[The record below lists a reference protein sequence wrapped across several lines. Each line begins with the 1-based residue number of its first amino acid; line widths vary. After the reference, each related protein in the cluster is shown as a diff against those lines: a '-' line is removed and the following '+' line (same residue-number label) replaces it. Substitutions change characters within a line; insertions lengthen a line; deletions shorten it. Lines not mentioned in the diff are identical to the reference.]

1 MVIDVP
7 EPSPRVTVVTG
18 GGGGLGL
25 AIVKQMMAT
34 TTVVAVD
41 RSEEALVAVPSSAVR
56 EVVNVTDP
64 DDVMALFDR
73 IEARVGSPWSVINAV
88 GGFRPG
94 AAADS
99 APDDYRMMLDLN
111 LNSSWWIGRAAA
123 ASMRRAG
130 RGAIVLVAARNGL
143 EPDAGAAA
151 YSVSKGGV
159 VYLTRVL
166 DAELRGSGI
175 RVNAIVPSLID
186 TPGNRA
192 TMPDAV
198 MKRAVAPEAIARVIE
213 FLVSDDAAP
222 VVGAVVPVYGAL

>member
-1 MVIDVP
+1 VADVHD
-7 EPSPRVTVVTG
+7 PSPRVTVVTG
-18 GGGGLGL
+18 AGGGLGL

-41 RSEEALVAVPSSAVR
+41 RSEQALEAVPPSVVR
-56 EVVNVTDP
+56 ETANVTDP
-64 DDVMALFDR
+64 DDVVDLFDR
-73 IEARVGSPWSVINAV
+73 IEAHVGCPWSVINAV

-94 AAADS
+94 EVSGS

-111 LNSSWWIGRAAA
+111 LNSSWWISRAAA
-123 ASMRRAG
+123 AGMRRAG

-143 EPDAGAAA
+143 EPVAGAAA

-186 TPGNRA
+186 TAANRA

-198 MKRAVAPEAIARVIE
+198 MKHAVAPEAIARVID

-222 VVGAVVPVYGAL
+222 VVGAVVPVYGL